1 VPTLSWSDYAERW
14 SKLHGGFDPRTA
26 SPLVRGWLFLSYR
39 LSCRLA
45 RTGAGPNTVT
55 GAGLVLSIGAAI
67 TAWLGGLW
75 PVLGALLVLVS
86 ALADTADGALALI
99 TGKAS
104 RLGRVLDSV
113 ADRLSEA
120 CWVLALIL
128 LGAPI
133 WFAVATGALAWLHEY
148 IRARATVAGM
158 HEVGTVTIAERPT
171 RIIVVVVALAAAEVT
186 TWASTVA
193 TAIWAVLGL
202 IGLIQLA
209 VAVRRALRGADPVG
223 DELGRQHDER

>member
-1 VPTLSWSDYAERW
+1 MPTLSWSDYAERW

-45 RTGAGPNTVT
+45 RTGAGPNAVT
-55 GAGLVLSIGAAI
+55 MAGLVLSIGAAI
-67 TAWLGGLW
+67 TAWLGGPW
-75 PVLGALLVLVS
+75 PALGALLVLVS

-113 ADRLSEA
+113 ADRVSEA

-133 WFAVATGALAWLHEY
+133 WLAVATGGLAWLHEY
-148 IRARATVAGM
+148 VRARATVAGM

-171 RIIVVVVALAAAEVT
+171 RIIVVVVALVAAEVV

-193 TAIWAVLGL
+193 TAIWAALGL
-202 IGLIQLA
+202 IGVVQLA
-209 VAVRRALRGADPVG
+209 IAVRRALRGTDPVG